1 MKSSLCLFLFLLIL
15 TSCSFFDKTVQK
27 RSVFFEHQINQYEDS
42 LIHLMI
48 ELEESESYL
57 ETAEL
62 HQVTRT
68 PEEKERQI
76 KNLSE
81 YKTEL
86 ATKIQSVKILIDS
99 YTDSL
104 LLITDQQRIKH

>member
-1 MKSSLCLFLFLLIL
+1 MKSLQFLFLLIVA
-15 TSCSFFDKTVQK
+15 SCSFSDKRAQQ
-27 RSVFFEHQINQYEDS
+27 RSAFLEHQLNHYKDS

-48 ELEESESYL
+48 EYEESESYL
-57 ETAEL
+57 ETAEV

-76 KNLSE
+76 KNLTE

-86 ATKIQSVKILIDS
+86 DNRIQSVRRLINC

-104 LLITDQQRIKH
+104 LLITDHQIKKH